1 MRMCVIWLLFT
12 LLGLVACSESEDH
25 VVARYDDVGFQY
37 SPTALQGI
45 IEYAPPLVPEYV
57 RIVRVDS
64 MLNSLDS
71 IEIILDSTFKN
82 SFVFKIAERDYEF
95 PYVKIVCVFSD
106 GKKKVEFPQY
116 VDLRESNNDLK
127 LNLNASLA
135 AGRIETLVQ
144 KEGLDF
150 LGAEEKAYSEMTEI
164 FKADFNAWNT
174 YRFKDVHYANRWELY
189 EPYLY
194 CRHEIS
200 DSVFYHDYKEL
211 SEYFAKTG
219 TVDSSLIVRAA
230 DAWLSTFALA
240 KDKNGRPTYKSFSRD
255 TSFVS
260 YSYYGR
266 VFERIYGLTM
276 PACNSYNHQVTIEN
290 KRSEFYGRK
299 FACPCEY
306 DNWASICFYRLV
318 DPIEDT
324 LGLCLLQT
332 TTVAEYNN
340 AYYVC
345 KEKDNVWKAE
355 SEIDTVLK
363 YKFGACGTS
372 ETKNQFFYLNDSLF
386 LCECD
391 GDDCSW
397 TDRYVN
403 KDINEEDSL
412 YVAVLNARGVQ
423 KFGKCQTNDSYSGDK
438 YPLDSVFVQC
448 QYYKWGRID
457 SLTYYLGGCSRG
469 KAEHL
474 GAYYSCEGSRYD
486 EHYLAWQ
493 NIWKEISAPVYYG
506 DDCSI
511 SHFGEVVEHDGI
523 NFICESTDACKNE
536 EGIAVPERQRALGCN
551 FFWQE
556 QEK

>member
-1 MRMCVIWLLFT
+1 MRMCMIWLLFV
-12 LLGLVACSESEDH
+12 LLGLVACSESENH

-37 SPTALQGI
+37 SPTALQGV

-64 MLNSLDS
+64 VLNSRDS

-95 PYVKIVCVFSD
+95 PYVKIVGVFSD

-116 VDLRESNNDLK
+116 LDLRESNNDLK

-150 LGAEEKAYSEMTEI
+150 SAAEEKAYSEMTEI

-200 DSVFYHDYKEL
+200 DSVFYSDYKEM

-219 TVDSSLIVRAA
+219 KVDSSLIVRAA
-230 DAWLSTFALA
+230 DAWLSTFAPA

-260 YSYYGR
+260 YAYYGR

-363 YKFGACGTS
+363 YKFGACGNS

-386 LCECD
+386 FCECD
-391 GDDCSW
+391 GDNCSW
-397 TDRYVN
+397 TDRFVN

-412 YVAVLNARGVQ
+412 YAAVLNARGVQ
-423 KFGKCQTNDSYSGDK
+423 KFGKCQTNNSYSGDK

-448 QYYKWGRID
+448 QYGKWGRID
-457 SLTYYLGGCSRG
+457 SLTYYLGGCSRD

-474 GAYYSCEGSRYD
+474 GVYYSCEGSLYHERF
-486 EHYLAWQ
+486 LTWQ
-493 NIWKEISAPVYYG
+493 NIWKEIPAPVYYG
-506 DDCSI
+506 EECYYI
-511 SHFGEVVEHDGI
+511 HFGEVVEHDG
-523 NFICESTDACKNE
+523 FSFVCEATDACKNE
-536 EGIAVPERQRALGCN
+536 DGVVVPEIRFDPGCDYY
-551 FFWQE
+551 WQK
-556 QEK
+556 QDK